1 MNIEEIVEKQRV
13 YFLSGNTLSLESRLA
28 SLKKL
33 RDAVKDNEEAIAKA
47 LYADLGKQELEAYMT
62 ETGMV
67 LEELKF
73 VIRRLKSWA
82 KPESVKTPPAQFPSR
97 SFVVPEPY
105 GVALIMSPWN
115 YPFQL
120 TIEPLIGAIAAGN
133 CCVLKPSAYAQST
146 SKLIAGIIEE
156 TFPPEYVT
164 VVEGGREQNQKLLQ
178 QKFDYIFFTGSV
190 TVGKYVMECASRNL
204 TPVSLELGGKSPVI
218 IDETANLPVAAKRL
232 AFGKYLNAGQTC
244 VAPDY
249 LYIKDSIC
257 ERFIEE
263 YKKAVAGFFPNG
275 DYSHMP
281 TIVNDKHY
289 ERIMGLI
296 DPAKAVI
303 GGRGDPSRR
312 FIEPTLMKGVTWD
325 DAVMKEEIFGPI
337 MPVLT
342 YSDLDEAIEEITAR
356 PKPLALYLF
365 TTDKSV
371 EKKVLTRV
379 SYGGGC
385 VNDTIV
391 HLATSHMGFG
401 GVGDSG
407 MGAYHGKLS
416 FDTFTHYKSVLK
428 KANWLDLPMR
438 YHPYTGKNMRIIK
451 RFMK

>member
-1 MNIEEIVEKQRV
+1 MNIDEIVEEQRAF
-13 YFLSGNTLSLESRLA
+13 FLSGKTLPLNTRLYY
-28 SLKKL
+28 LTKL
-33 RDAVKDNEEAIAKA
+33 RNAVKDNEITIAKA

-73 VIRRLKSWA
+73 VIKHIKSWA
-82 KPESVKTPPAQFPSR
+82 KPKKVKTPLAQVPSR

-105 GVALIMSPWN
+105 GVVLIMSPWN

-120 TIEPLIGAIAAGN
+120 TIEPLIGAVAAGN
-133 CCVLKPSAYAQST
+133 CCILKPSAYARNT
-146 SKLIAGIIEE
+146 SKLVVELIKEV
-156 TFPPEYVT
+156 FPPEYVT
-164 VVEGGREQNQKLLQ
+164 VVEGGREENQQLLE

-190 TVGKYVMECASRNL
+190 TVGKYVMECASKNL

-218 IDETANLPVAAKRL
+218 IDDTAKLPLAAKRL

-249 LYIKDSIC
+249 LYIKDSI
-257 ERFIEE
+257 RDQFIEE
-263 YKKAVAGFFPNG
+263 FKKAVAEFYPSG
-275 DYSHMP
+275 DYSQMP
-281 TIVNDKHY
+281 TIINDKHF
-289 ERIMGLI
+289 ERILGLI
-296 DPAKAVI
+296 NPEKVVI
-303 GGRGDPSRR
+303 GGRGDPARR
-312 FIEPTLMKGVTWD
+312 FIEPTLMKDVTWD
-325 DAVMKEEIFGPI
+325 DDVMQEEIFGPVL
-337 MPVLT
+337 PVLT
-342 YSDLDEAIEEITAR
+342 YKNLDDAIEQIINR

-365 TTDKSV
+365 TTDKAV
-371 EKKVLTRV
+371 EDKVLSRI

-428 KANWLDLPMR
+428 KANWLDLPIR
-438 YHPYTGKNMRIIK
+438 YLPYNDKKMKTIK